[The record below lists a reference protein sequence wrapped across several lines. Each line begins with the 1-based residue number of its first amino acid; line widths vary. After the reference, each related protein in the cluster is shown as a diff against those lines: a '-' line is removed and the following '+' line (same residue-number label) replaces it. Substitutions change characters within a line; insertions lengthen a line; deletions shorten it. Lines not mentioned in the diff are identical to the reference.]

1 MEFATMLSPLDPA
14 PVRERCFAL
23 RKRGSTRHEGAMG
36 MRVFEFRFPNGDF
49 EIDARAR
56 VPHVGDVIW
65 TRGRAWKVD
74 RIEPRVPSVVV
85 LRPAQMAQ
93 REVRIT

>member
-1 MEFATMLSPLDPA
+1 MQ
-14 PVRERCFAL
+14 
-23 RKRGSTRHEGAMG
+23 

-56 VPHVGDVIW
+56 VPQVGDVIR
-65 TRGRAWKVD
+65 TRDRVWKVD
-74 RIEPRVPSVVV
+74 RIEPRIPRVVV
-85 LRPAQMAQ
+85 LRPIQMAQ